1 MITKENVGGDVP
13 FNQYLGI
20 EIVTIETGRVV
31 IALDP
36 RPEYLNSWQVMHG
49 GITMTML
56 DVALGSALRTTDPEL
71 SSAISVEL
79 KTNFIAPGKG
89 RILAEGRVLHK
100 GSTIS
105 VCEGE
110 ARDEAGV
117 LLAKAVGTYTLHRKK
132 DSGER

>member
-1 MITKENVGGDVP
+1 MLTKETFGADVP

-20 EIVTIETGRVV
+20 ETVTLEPGRVV
-31 IALDP
+31 IALDL

-49 GITMTML
+49 GIIMTML

-71 SSAISVEL
+71 SSAISIEL

-89 RILAEGRVLHK
+89 RILAEWRVLHK
-100 GSTIS
+100 GASIS

-110 ARDEAGV
+110 ARDEAGG

-132 DSGER
+132 